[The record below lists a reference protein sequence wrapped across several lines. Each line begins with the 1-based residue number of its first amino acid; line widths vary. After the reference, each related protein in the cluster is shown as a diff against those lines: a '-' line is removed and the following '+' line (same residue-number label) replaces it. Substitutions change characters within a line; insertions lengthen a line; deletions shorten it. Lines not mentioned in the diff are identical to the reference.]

1 MTRKKLMILGGS
13 RYAVP
18 VVEAAPSMGVHV
30 NLPDNVAHRGIEV
43 YCNTS
48 VVGQDAV
55 PAVVYQQMM
64 KAFP

>member
-1 MTRKKLMILGGS
+1 MTRQKLMILGGS
-13 RYAVP
+13 RHAVP
-18 VVEAAPSMGVHV
+18 LVEAAHRLEVHV
-30 NLPDNVAHRGIEV
+30 NLPDNVAHWGIEV